1 MDILIR
7 HFFSQD
13 YLYSVPE
20 SERKGSSRLRSPPI
34 APPPPPPSA
43 QNNNKS
49 ETVGSSSS
57 SSAKAPKS
65 ITTRRPSKPTT
76 LAAPTAESSSRNGAT
91 TVKPRLT
98 TVKFTLDDSSDVC
111 RLVMSCSHG
120 GRLGNHM
127 GEYAALLNATRKFGV
142 SCDRLRTG
150 TILRVIAESVS
161 REKKVQQN
169 KKEALEQFV

>member
-1 MDILIR
+1 MVFFCENQLMDILIR

-20 SERKGSSRLRSPPI
+20 SERKGSSRLRAPPI

-65 ITTRRPSKPTT
+65 ITTRRPSRPTT
-76 LAAPTAESSSRNGAT
+76 LAAPPTADSSSSRNGAI
-91 TVKPRLT
+91 TVKPRPTT
-98 TVKFTLDDSSDVC
+98 TVKFTLDDSSDAC

-142 SCDRLRTG
+142 SCGRR
-150 TILRVIAESVS
+150 S
-161 REKKVQQN
+161 
-169 KKEALEQFV
+169 LE